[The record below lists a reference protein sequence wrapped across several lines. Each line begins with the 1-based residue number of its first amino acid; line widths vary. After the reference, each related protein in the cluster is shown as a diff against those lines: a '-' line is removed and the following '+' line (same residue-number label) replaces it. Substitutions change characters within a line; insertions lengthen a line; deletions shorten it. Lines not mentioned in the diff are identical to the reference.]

1 MSAGA
6 GHLKKWVVAVIPCSS
21 SSLPGMLLLTPS
33 CLTQLLAEMLQLL
46 LGEFTQI
53 QAALVPRWVF
63 LPRLALHS
71 RPSVLTADLSFLPQ
85 A

>member
-6 GHLKKWVVAVIPCSS
+6 GHLKKWVVAVIPCSGS
-21 SSLPGMLLLTPS
+21 NLPGMLLLMPS
-33 CLTQLLAEMLQLL
+33 CFTRLLAEMLQLL

-53 QAALVPRWVF
+53 QAAWAPCWVF
-63 LPRLALHS
+63 LPRLALRS
-71 RPSVLTADLSFLPQ
+71 RPSVLTAGLSFLPQ